1 MSRLI
6 GLAAAL
12 LPPHIRDRYRE
23 QWLADL
29 RDAKEAGI
37 RGSEIVV
44 GAFVFGATINRA
56 APEISGMPLE
66 IFALRK
72 ARWGV
77 AFLASSLI
85 LAFSFYTHAGTFF
98 ANFWNST
105 GLLLVVL
112 NGLSY
117 AIAAGMIVAFL
128 LGIANLVSAIVRTR
142 NRLAQVAI
150 LLLLAGVGTIT
161 VGGLGSMNFAL
172 LGLGI
177 VLVMASG
184 GVAIAVLTSI
194 RLAPSSPRAAR
205 SELRAGV
212 VGTAALLALV
222 AVGTVDLLVW
232 NPLAMVPGLVLDEI
246 YAGIGAGL
254 TGDLVFIVVWT
265 VFWGVLAFAPIVLTR
280 PRFARL
286 GAHTIVVATL
296 VLAGAAIFFKF
307 WAGFGIGMDIADGF
321 GVSGGDASILAG
333 LLDLAGTLALVAAV
347 LLTVPPRRAVA
358 AHWAAV

>member
-12 LPPHIRDRYRE
+12 LPHYIRERYRE

-37 RGSEIVV
+37 HPSEIVI
-44 GAFVFGATINRA
+44 GALVFGATINRA
-56 APEISGMPLE
+56 APEISGVPLE
-66 IFALRK
+66 TFALRK

-77 AFLASSLI
+77 AFLASALI

-105 GLLLVVL
+105 GPLLIVL

-117 AIAAGMIVAFL
+117 AIAAGMIAAFL
-128 LGIANLVSAIVRTR
+128 LGLVNLVSAIVRTR
-142 NRLAQVAI
+142 NRLAQLAI
-150 LLLLAGVGTIT
+150 LLLLAGVGAMT
-161 VGGLGSMNFAL
+161 VGGLGSMDFGL
-172 LGLGI
+172 LAVGI

-194 RLAPSSPRAAR
+194 RLAPSSPRPAR
-205 SELRAGV
+205 SELPAGV
-212 VGTAALLALV
+212 LGTVALLALV
-222 AVGTVDLLVW
+222 TVGAVDLLVW
-232 NPLAMVPGLVLDEI
+232 NPLAMVPGLSLAEV

-254 TGDLVFIVVWT
+254 TGDLVFIMVWT
-265 VFWGVLAFAPIVLTR
+265 VFWGALAFTPMVLTR
-280 PRFARL
+280 PRFARF

-321 GVSGGDASILAG
+321 AVSGGDASIVAG
-333 LLDLAGTLALVAAV
+333 LLDLIGTLALVAAV
-347 LLTVPPRRAVA
+347 LLTVPPRRLVA
-358 AHWAAV
+358 AQWAAV